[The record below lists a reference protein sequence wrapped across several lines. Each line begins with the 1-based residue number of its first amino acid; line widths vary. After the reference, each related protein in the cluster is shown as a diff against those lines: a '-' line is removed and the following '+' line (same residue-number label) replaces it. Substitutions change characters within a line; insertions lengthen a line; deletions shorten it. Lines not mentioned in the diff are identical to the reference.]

1 MSEIGL
7 GKGVGGEVVLGIGL
21 GFGNRGWGWGESAIY
36 SGTFYNKLL
45 QGTLRKAASWSENK
59 ENVQTF
65 LYAGFVWPVYL
76 FAGFVWPVYRYFYL
90 QALCSQSISLSIC
103 MLCVASL
110 SVFLFAGFV

>member
-1 MSEIGL
+1 M
-7 GKGVGGEVVLGIGL
+7 
-21 GFGNRGWGWGESAIY
+21 GWGESAIY

-76 FAGFVWPVYRYFYL
+76 FAGFVWPVYQYFYL